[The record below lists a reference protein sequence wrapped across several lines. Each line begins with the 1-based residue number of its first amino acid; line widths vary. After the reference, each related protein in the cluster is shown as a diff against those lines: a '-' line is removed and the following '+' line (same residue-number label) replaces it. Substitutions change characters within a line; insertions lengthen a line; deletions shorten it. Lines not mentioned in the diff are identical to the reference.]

1 MNNKEK
7 FEALYEDSELLKNLE
22 DLVFH
27 AIGSLEEF
35 NVDREDLRTKKYDD
49 KLDKIQEVIDTC
61 RDFRMVVNSIY
72 HEICKEIEDYW

>member
-7 FEALYEDSELLKNLE
+7 FESLYEDSELLKKLE
-22 DLVFH
+22 DLVYH

-35 NVDREDLRTKKYDD
+35 NVDREDLKTEKYND
-49 KLDKIQEVIDTC
+49 KLDKIQVVIDAC

-72 HEICKEIEDYW
+72 HEICKEVETYW

>member
-35 NVDREDLRTKKYDD
+35 NVDREDLRTKKYDN

-61 RDFRMVVNSIY
+61 RDFRIVVNSIY
-72 HEICKEIEDYW
+72 HEICKELEDYW